1 MRTALTSSTD
11 SRQSKSS
18 AARNVL
24 APVLEFLRQH
34 APFDRMGNGHL
45 EFLAKHLKL
54 GFYARG
60 EVITEPARGAAS
72 RFYIIKQ
79 GRVRGETRD
88 EQKPAVAPA
97 GPSARDI
104 RTSYPSEEGAWEL
117 VVGECFPVGALLTRQ
132 PVHTVHRAVEDTFC
146 FEIDRE
152 DFERLPALSTVFHDF
167 CLQRNRQHGCKAR
180 IS

>member
-1 MRTALTSSTD
+1 VRTALTSSTESQQ
-11 SRQSKSS
+11 SRSS
-18 AARNVL
+18 AACNVL

-34 APFDRMGNGHL
+34 APFDRMGNAHL

-60 EVITEPARGAAS
+60 EVITEPAHGAAN

-88 EQKPAVAPA
+88 EQKPVVAPA

-104 RTSYPSEEGAWEL
+104 RMSYPSEKGAWEL
-117 VVGECFPVGALLTRQ
+117 VVGECFPVGALLARR
-132 PVHTVHRAVEDTFC
+132 PVRTVQRAVEDTFC
-146 FEIDRE
+146 FELDRE
-152 DFERLPALSTVFHDF
+152 DFERLLALSRVFHDF
-167 CLQRNRQHGCKAR
+167 CSRRNRQHGCKAQV
-180 IS
+180 S